1 MESNGQWTQ
10 RYKQIRKVAEM
21 RYSGISYV
29 ACFSYGAEWADRNP
43 AWISV
48 KDELPIGLGRVLF
61 VLDNDYVYIGEYN
74 DEAESN
80 KFGMPSAFLRLGQ
93 QVTHWMELPSRPKRQ

>member
-10 RYKQIRKVAEM
+10 REWQIHGEATM
-21 RYSGISYV
+21 FTADLGQRYSFM
-29 ACFSYGAEWADRNP
+29 AGANWAENNP
-43 AWISV
+43 NWVSV

-80 KFGMPSAFLRLGQ
+80 KFGMPSAFLRLRQ
-93 QVTHWMELPSRPKRQ
+93 RVTHWMELPSRPKRQ